1 MVRTTRKMIEQLKSW
16 WRTPQVTIWGRTF
29 LLPLPTSLPRI
40 ALPRAGMK
48 LPAIGGIRLGN
59 SKVKWIV
66 LGTVILS
73 ASVVGTGMW
82 LAIKDVVSS
91 SYDWPRAGAS
101 YDLGSPLGTMGEE
114 LKNYE
119 DETPSQ
125 TLQINLADGVRIS
138 TLTFEN
144 LDMGRTGLT
153 DCVVV
158 QRGAGTGYLYVDD
171 IVMTG
176 VSAPSLDWA
185 NSEIGTLTIAGSTD
199 GHTFGATIDS
209 TIADQVIV
217 STRGAGTFEAKDSSV
232 DRLILSLAGDATVG
246 TLTFEDVSCS
256 VGGWNIDYVK
266 ASTLTQDATSKFGS
280 GSGINTADYVLQ
292 STLSYRSATDNIIDT
307 PIKVQ

>member
-1 MVRTTRKMIEQLKSW
+1 MVRRMIKQIKSW
-16 WRTPQVTIWGRTF
+16 WRTPQVTLRGRTF
-29 LLPLPTSLPRI
+29 LLPLPTSFPRLSLPHFS
-40 ALPRAGMK
+40 MK
-48 LPAIGGIRLGN
+48 FPAIGGIRLAN
-59 SKVKWIV
+59 SKVKWVV
-66 LGTVILS
+66 LGTVIMS

-101 YDLGSPLGTMGEE
+101 YALGSPLGTMGEQLE
-114 LKNYE
+114 HYE

-138 TLTFEN
+138 TLTFQN

-158 QRGAGTGYLYVDD
+158 QRGAGTGYLYVND

-217 STRGAGTFEAKDSSV
+217 STRGSGTFDARDTSV

-246 TLTFEDVSCS
+246 TLSFTDVACS

-266 ASTLTQDATSKFGS
+266 ASTLTQDATSRFGT
-280 GSGINTADYVLQ
+280 GNGINSADYVLQ
-292 STLSYRSATDNIIDT
+292 STLSYRSATDTIVDT

>member
-1 MVRTTRKMIEQLKSW
+1 MTRRMINQIKNW
-16 WRTPQVTIWGRTF
+16 WRTPQITIRGRTV
-29 LLPLPTSLPRI
+29 LLPLPTSLPRLS
-40 ALPRAGMK
+40 LPRFGMQF
-48 LPAIGGIRLGN
+48 PAIGGIRLAN

-66 LGTVILS
+66 LGTVMLS
-73 ASVVGTGMW
+73 AAVVGTGMW

-101 YDLGSPLGTMGEE
+101 YALGSPLGTMGEQLE
-114 LKNYE
+114 HYE

-138 TLTFEN
+138 TLTFDN

-217 STRGAGTFEAKDSSV
+217 STRGSGTFVAQDSSA

-246 TLTFEDVSCS
+246 TLSFTNVACS

-266 ASTLTQDATSKFGS
+266 ASTLTQDATSRFGT
-280 GSGINTADYVLQ
+280 GSGINSADYVLQ
-292 STLSYRSATDNIIDT
+292 STLSYRSATDTIVDT

>member
-1 MVRTTRKMIEQLKSW
+1 MVRRMIKRIRGW
-16 WRTPQVTIWGRTF
+16 WRTPQITIRGRTF

-40 ALPRAGMK
+40 ALPRFGMQF
-48 LPAIGGIRLGN
+48 PAIGGIRLGN

-66 LGTVILS
+66 LGTVMLS
-73 ASVVGTGMW
+73 AAVVGTGMW

-91 SYDWPRAGAS
+91 SYDWPKAGAA
-101 YDLGSPLGTMGEE
+101 YALGSPLGTMGEQ
-114 LKNYE
+114 LDSYE

-125 TLQINLADGVRIS
+125 TLQINLAAGVRIS

-144 LDMGRTGLT
+144 LNMGRTGLT

-158 QRGAGTGYLYVDD
+158 QRGAGTGYLYVND

-217 STRGAGTFEAKDSSV
+217 STRGSGTFDARNTSV

-246 TLTFEDVSCS
+246 TLSFTNVACS

-266 ASTLTQDATSKFGS
+266 ASTLTQDATSKFGT
-280 GSGINTADYVLQ
+280 GNGINSPDYVLQ
-292 STLSYRSATDNIIDT
+292 STLSYRSATDTIVDT

>member
-1 MVRTTRKMIEQLKSW
+1 MARRMIKQIKSW
-16 WRTPQVTIWGRTF
+16 WRTPQVTIRGRTF
-29 LLPLPTSLPRI
+29 LLPLPTSFPRLSLPHFS
-40 ALPRAGMK
+40 MK
-48 LPAIGGIRLGN
+48 LPAIGGIRLAN
-59 SKVKWIV
+59 SKIKWIV
-66 LGTVILS
+66 LGTVMLS
-73 ASVVGTGMW
+73 ATVVGTGMW

-101 YDLGSPLGTMGEE
+101 YALGSPLGTMGEQLE
-114 LKNYE
+114 HYE

-138 TLTFEN
+138 TLTFDN

-217 STRGAGTFEAKDSSV
+217 STRGSGTFVAQDSSA

-246 TLTFEDVSCS
+246 TLSFTNVACS

-266 ASTLTQDATSKFGS
+266 ASTLTQDATSRFGT
-280 GSGINTADYVLQ
+280 GSGINSADYVLQ
-292 STLSYRSATDNIIDT
+292 STLSYRSATDTIVDT

>member
-1 MVRTTRKMIEQLKSW
+1 MVRRMIEQIKSW
-16 WRTPQVTIWGRTF
+16 WRTPQVTIRGRTF
-29 LLPLPTSLPRI
+29 IIPLPTRFPRISLPHVS
-40 ALPRAGMK
+40 MTF
-48 LPAIGGIRLGN
+48 PAIGGIRLAN

-66 LGTVILS
+66 MGTVVMS

-91 SYDWPRAGAS
+91 SYDWPKAGAS
-101 YDLGSPLGTMGEE
+101 YALGSPLGTMGEQ
-114 LKNYE
+114 LDNYE

-125 TLQINLADGVRIS
+125 TLQINLAAGVRIS

-144 LDMGRTGLT
+144 LNMGRTGLT

-158 QRGAGTGYLYVDD
+158 QRGAGTGYLYVND
-171 IVMTG
+171 IIMTA

-185 NSEIGTLTIAGSTD
+185 NSEIGTLTIGGQTD

-217 STRGAGTFEAKDSSV
+217 STRGSGTFEAKNTSV

-246 TLTFEDVSCS
+246 TLSFTDVACS

-266 ASTLTQDATSKFGS
+266 ASTLTQDATSRFGT
-280 GSGINTADYVLQ
+280 GNGINSADYVLQ
-292 STLSYRSATDNIIDT
+292 STLSYRSATDTIVDT

>member
-1 MVRTTRKMIEQLKSW
+1 MVRRMINQIKNW
-16 WRTPQVTIWGRTF
+16 WRTPQITIRGRTF

-40 ALPRAGMK
+40 ALPRFGMRF
-48 LPAIGGIRLGN
+48 PAIGGIRLGN

-66 LGTVILS
+66 LGTVMLS
-73 ASVVGTGMW
+73 AAVVGTGMW

-91 SYDWPRAGAS
+91 SYDWPRAGAA
-101 YDLGSPLGTMGEE
+101 YGLGSPLGTMGEQ
-114 LKNYE
+114 LDNYE

-138 TLTFEN
+138 TLTFDN

-217 STRGAGTFEAKDSSV
+217 STRGSGTFVAQDSSA

-246 TLTFEDVSCS
+246 TLSFTDVACS

-266 ASTLTQDATSKFGS
+266 ASTLTQDATSRFGT
-280 GSGINTADYVLQ
+280 GSGINSADYVLQ
-292 STLSYRSATDNIIDT
+292 STLSYRSATDTIVDT

>member
-1 MVRTTRKMIEQLKSW
+1 MVEMTRKMIEQIKSW
-16 WRTPQVTIWGRTF
+16 WQTPQVAIRGRTF
-29 LLPLPTSLPRI
+29 LLPLPTSFPRLSLPRF
-40 ALPRAGMK
+40 GMK
-48 LPAIGGIRLGN
+48 LPAIGGIRLGS
-59 SKVKWIV
+59 SKVKWVV
-66 LGTVILS
+66 LGTVLMS

-82 LAIKDVVSS
+82 LAIRDVVSS
-91 SYDWPRAGAS
+91 SYDWPKAGAA
-101 YDLGSPLGTMGEE
+101 YALGSSLGTMGAK
-114 LKNYE
+114 LDNYE

-138 TLTFEN
+138 TLTFAN

-217 STRGAGTFEAKDSSV
+217 STRGSGTFEAQDSSV

-246 TLTFEDVSCS
+246 TLSFTDVACS
-256 VGGWNIDYVK
+256 VGGWNIDYVR
-266 ASTLTQDATSKFGS
+266 ASTLTQDATSQFGT
-280 GSGINTADYVLQ
+280 GDGIDSADYVLQ
-292 STLSYRSATDNIIDT
+292 STLSYRAATDNLIDT
-307 PIKVQ
+307 PTKVQ